1 MNLDKFFQNDSFASS
16 TSRGL
21 ISGVIGGLAGTV
33 VKSLV
38 EEFLPVRKI
47 EHKSAQIK
55 IVDDLSTKLT
65 GSPISVSNEGLAE
78 QLVNIP
84 IGASVGAAY
93 GYGKKDKD
101 DYNISDGI
109 ILGASTWFS
118 THETSLPL
126 MGLEPK
132 PTDVPL
138 KMQFNEL
145 LAHVL
150 FGITTEVVRSAVN
163 EKLKKNRGVRIYS
176 ES

>member
-1 MNLDKFFQNDSFASS
+1 MQLDNFFQKDTFASS

-21 ISGVIGGLAGTV
+21 IAGFIGGLAGTV
-33 VKSLV
+33 VKSLI

-47 EHKSAQIK
+47 EQRSAQIK
-55 IVDDLSTKLT
+55 IVDELSTKIT
-65 GSPISVSNEGLAE
+65 GTPISIQNEALAE

-84 IGASVGAAY
+84 FGASIGAAY

-101 DYNISDGI
+101 AYNISDGV

-118 THETSLPL
+118 THETSLPM

-132 PTDVPL
+132 PTDVPIR
-138 KMQFNEL
+138 MQINEL

-150 FGITTEVVRSAVN
+150 FGITVEVVRSAVN
-163 EKLKKNRGVRIYS
+163 GRLKGSPMKEIS
-176 ES
+176 

>member
-1 MNLDKFFQNDSFASS
+1 MKLDKFFQSDSFASS

-65 GSPISVSNEGLAE
+65 GSPISVENEALAE

-84 IGASVGAAY
+84 I
-93 GYGKKDKD
+93 
-101 DYNISDGI
+101 
-109 ILGASTWFS
+109 
-118 THETSLPL
+118 
-126 MGLEPK
+126 
-132 PTDVPL
+132 
-138 KMQFNEL
+138 
-145 LAHVL
+145 
-150 FGITTEVVRSAVN
+150 
-163 EKLKKNRGVRIYS
+163 
-176 ES
+176 